1 MRELQN
7 CWNHKHI
14 ILYANNIIC
23 PWLKRGPH
31 RETNSSTKW
40 QQRDE
45 FCYDILM
52 MSLKPFTLE
61 IGDLLSSVQSKIKFM
76 HNLSHV

>member
-1 MRELQN
+1 MQ
-7 CWNHKHI
+7 I
-14 ILYANNIIC
+14 ILYAHGWNAVHSGKQTV
-23 PWLKRGPH
+23 PPKGQG
-31 RETNSSTKW
+31 

-45 FCYDILM
+45 FCYYILM